1 MDSAKLIANVK
12 DVKNEERLIQQTEKL
27 TFRTKF
33 NNFSLIKRII
43 SKEIKKLL
51 NNKIKDN

>member
-12 DVKNEERLIQQTEKL
+12 NVKNEERLIQQTEKL

-33 NNFSLIKRII
+33 NYFSLIKRII
-43 SKEIKKLL
+43 SKEIKRLL

>member
-1 MDSAKLIANVK
+1 MDSAKLIANLK

-33 NNFSLIKRII
+33 NYFSLIKRII
-43 SKEIKKLL
+43 SKEIKRLL